1 MATEDKQRIL
11 DWCGADSDVRYVQEG
26 ADPGADFSLV
36 LESTGTELTA
46 TLPSGSDRIV
56 LRNVVDLAQAAQP
69 AGSGDLAADLT
80 DLEERRPGPVTV
92 VLEPTG
98 EAVAVS
104 TWVVS
109 DGLTKHSF
117 LTAVSDVIRTRG
129 AVLRLA
135 GLPAD
140 LPAAEAAGTVAA
152 PEEHEVPEVALSG
165 ASTEAVP
172 EMAAVSEQAA
182 TSEPSPWAWTPSAPT
197 PVYSAAEE
205 RSRRRPTASP
215 EDAAAGTCGRGAGGG
230 AGLRGRAHHRDA
242 GRGAGR
248 RGAQRPGAGV
258 GLQRLGSGDIRG
270 RGAGARARRHHR
282 ARRGAAPSGLV
293 GRAPG
298 QPPPRASRRHLQLV
312 GPPDTPAAEV
322 AETPA
327 AGVEEQVPAYSPW
340 GSPALTPEQP
350 AARPSRCP
358 RPPCPVSSRS
368 RRRPARGRHRRR
380 PARRRPRRPP
390 PPATEEQPAAVSPWA
405 SPATTSF
412 ETVTSPSQGYQP
424 EATPGRLRGHPEPGR
439 PAGWVRRRRL
449 RTGLRPAVHAGGGG
463 DTRAGARSRAAG
475 LDPQP
480 SGPAPGD
487 AGVGRPRPRRCGG
500 RHSRRPPS
508 GAGHRG
514 PRGLGA
520 RALLQR
526 LDRLGRRPPAH
537 RRSVT
542 RARSAGMHVGEG
554 VRALARGRAPRGRPG
569 VTAAWRSG
577 QR

>member
-36 LESTGTELTA
+36 LESAGTELTA

-152 PEEHEVPEVALSG
+152 PEEHEAPRGRPLRRLDRGRPRDGRHLRAGADVGAVALG
-165 ASTEAVP
+165 LDTPRPHAPST
-172 EMAAVSEQAA
+172 
-182 TSEPSPWAWTPSAPT
+182 APPRT
-197 PVYSAAEE
+197 W
-205 RSRRRPTASP
+205 RRRRPTPRRRMLPPDLRPRRRRRRRSP
-215 EDAAAGTCGRGAGGG
+215 RPSPPS
-230 AGLRGRAHHRDA
+230 RPRSRS
-242 GRGAGR
+242 R
-248 RGAQRPGAGV
+248 RPRRPAPRSRCRRSAPGE
-258 GLQRLGSGDIRG
+258 
-270 RGAGARARRHHR
+270 RRHP
-282 ARRGAAPSGLV
+282 RREPS
-293 GRAPG
+293 RSPS
-298 QPPPRASRRHLQLV
+298 PPPPPSPPRSRRSAFGSWGTPQV
-312 GPPDTPAAEV
+312 TPALEEPV

-327 AGVEEQVPAYSPW
+327 AGVEEQVPAYSSV
-340 GSPALTPEQP
+340 GLAGADAR
-350 AARPSRCP
+350 AARGGGRAGARGHPARA
-358 RPPCPVSSRS
+358 SSTR
-368 RRRPARGRHRRR
+368 RRRPARGRRRR
-380 PARRRPRRPP
+380 RSPKRRPRRPP
-390 PPATEEQPAAVSPWA
+390 RPATEKQPAAVSPWA
-405 SPATTSF
+405 SPTTPSF

-424 EATPGRLRGHPEPGR
+424 EATPSRLRGHPEPGR
-439 PAGWVRRRRL
+439 PAGRVFRRRL
-449 RTGLRPAVHAGGGG
+449 RTGLRPAVHAGDGGG
-463 DTRAGARSRAAG
+463 PRAGARSRPAR

-487 AGVGRPRPRRCGG
+487 AGVGRPRPRGCGD

-514 PRGLGA
+514 PGGLGT
-520 RALLQR
+520 RALLQW

-542 RARSAGMHVGEG
+542 RARSAGVHVGEG
-554 VRALARGRAPRGRPG
+554 VRALAHGRARRGPLG
-569 VTAAWRSG
+569 
-577 QR
+577 

>member
-26 ADPGADFSLV
+26 VDPGADFSLV
-36 LESTGTELTA
+36 LESAGTELTA

-172 EMAAVSEQAA
+172 EMAAISEQATTA
-182 TSEPSPWAWTPSAPT
+182 EPSPWSWTPPAPT
-197 PVYSAAEE
+197 PVYSTAEDAA
-205 RSRRRPTASP
+205 PTPAYAAP
-215 EDAAAGTCGRGAGGG
+215 EDAAAG
-230 AGLRGRAHHRDA
+230 
-242 GRGAGR
+242 
-248 RGAQRPGAGV
+248 
-258 GLQRLGSGDIRG
+258 
-270 RGAGARARRHHR
+270 
-282 ARRGAAPSGLV
+282 
-293 GRAPG
+293 
-298 QPPPRASRRHLQLV
+298 
-312 GPPDTPAAEV
+312 PAAEAPEEAPVSEAEPTIEATVEEPAAEVPSAQEPVSAFSAWGAATSAAEEPEPEPAATTEPAEEQTSAFGAWGTPQVTPAVEEPV

-350 AARPSRCP
+350 TEAE
-358 RPPCPVSSRS
+358 PVPEATL
-368 RRRPARGRHRRR
+368 PAVEQE
-380 PARRRPRRPP
+380 
-390 PPATEEQPAAVSPWA
+390 PATPSPWGTPEATPEEAAPETTPAATEKQPAAVSPWA

-424 EATPGRLRGHPEPGR
+424 EATLSRLRGHPGPGR
-439 PAGWVRRRRL
+439 AAGRVRHRRL

-463 DTRAGARSRAAG
+463 DTRAGARSRAAR

-487 AGVGRPRPRRCGG
+487 AGVGRPRPRRCGD

-514 PRGLGA
+514 PGGLGT
-520 RALLQR
+520 RALLQW

-554 VRALARGRAPRGRPG
+554 VRALAHGRARRGPRG
-569 VTAAWRSG
+569 
-577 QR
+577 

>member
-26 ADPGADFSLV
+26 VDPGADFSLV
-36 LESTGTELTA
+36 LESAGTELTA

-140 LPAAEAAGTVAA
+140 LPAAEGAGTVAA
-152 PEEHEVPEVALSG
+152 PEEHEAPEVALSG

-172 EMAAVSEQAA
+172 EMAAISEQATTA
-182 TSEPSPWAWTPSAPT
+182 EPSPWSWTPPAPT
-197 PVYSAAEE
+197 PVYSTAEDGAPTPAYAA
-205 RSRRRPTASP
+205 P
-215 EDAAAGTCGRGAGGG
+215 EDAAAG
-230 AGLRGRAHHRDA
+230 
-242 GRGAGR
+242 
-248 RGAQRPGAGV
+248 
-258 GLQRLGSGDIRG
+258 
-270 RGAGARARRHHR
+270 
-282 ARRGAAPSGLV
+282 
-293 GRAPG
+293 
-298 QPPPRASRRHLQLV
+298 
-312 GPPDTPAAEV
+312 PAAEAPEEAPVSEAEPTIEATVEEPAAEVPSAQEPVSAFSAWGAATSAAEEPEPEPAATTEPAEEQTSAFGAWGTPQVTPAVEEPV

-350 AARPSRCP
+350 TEAE
-358 RPPCPVSSRS
+358 PVPEATL
-368 RRRPARGRHRRR
+368 PAVEQE
-380 PARRRPRRPP
+380 
-390 PPATEEQPAAVSPWA
+390 PATPSPWGTPEATPEEAAPETTPAATEKQPAAVSPWA

-424 EATPGRLRGHPEPGR
+424 EATSAGFEATPGPVGPLGGYATGGSGQGYDQPYTQEAAATPVPAPAPVQPAWTPSHRVPPQGMQAWAAPD
-439 PAGWVRRRRL
+439 PAGAVIATLGGHLPVQVTEVRGAWAHVLCSNGWTGWV
-449 RTGLRPAVHAGGGG
+449 
-463 DTRAGARSRAAG
+463 D
-475 LDPQP
+475 
-480 SGPAPGD
+480 
-487 AGVGRPRPRRCGG
+487 
-500 RHSRRPPS
+500 
-508 GAGHRG
+508 
-514 PRGLGA
+514 
-520 RALLQR
+520 
-526 LDRLGRRPPAH
+526 DRLLI
-537 RRSVT
+537 
-542 RARSAGMHVGEG
+542 VG
-554 VRALARGRAPRGRPG
+554 A
-569 VTAAWRSG
+569 
-577 QR
+577 